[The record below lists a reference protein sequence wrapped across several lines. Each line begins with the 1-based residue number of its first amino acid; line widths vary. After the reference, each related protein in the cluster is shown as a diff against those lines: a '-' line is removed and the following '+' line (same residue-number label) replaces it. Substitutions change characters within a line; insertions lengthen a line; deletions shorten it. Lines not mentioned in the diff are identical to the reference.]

1 MMNNT
6 KGIARWTALLG
17 LGLAVVAGL
26 VLIIAGPGY
35 RYGWWPLDRGFSMVG
50 YGLLLGLAAI
60 SLSVAAL
67 MLSWYVVSTRG
78 RIYGLAGLIVAL
90 VVAYVPYHW
99 YLLERDS
106 PPIHDIVTDT
116 DRPLAFDRLA
126 AARGA
131 GENSV
136 AYGGAD
142 VARLQHEAYP
152 TIAPLISERS
162 PSDAFA
168 AVMEVVS
175 DANWDVANVDTDAMT
190 VEATDRSFWFGLRE
204 DIILKVTPAGAGSRI
219 DMRSQ
224 SRIRISDAGTN
235 ARRVMQ
241 VLEALR
247 AQLMH

>member
-1 MMNNT
+1 MDKA
-6 KGIARWTALLG
+6 KGIARWTAILG
-17 LGLAVVAGL
+17 LGLAVLAGL
-26 VLIIAGPGY
+26 VLISAGPGY
-35 RYGWWPLDRGFSMVG
+35 RYGWWPLDSGMALIG

-60 SLSVAAL
+60 STSVAAL

-78 RIYGLAGLIVAL
+78 RIFGLAGVIVAL

-116 DRPLAFDRLA
+116 EHPLAFDKLA
-126 AARGA
+126 AARGV

-142 VARLQHEAYP
+142 VAQMQHDAYP
-152 TIAPLISERS
+152 DIAPLISERS
-162 PSDAFA
+162 PSEAFA

-175 DANWDVANVDTDAMT
+175 DSNWEVANVDTGAMT
-190 VEATDRSFWFGLRE
+190 VEATDQSFWFGLKE
-204 DIILKVTPAGAGSRI
+204 DIILRVTPAGAGSRI
-219 DMRSQ
+219 DIRSQ

-235 ARRVMQ
+235 ARRVKQ
-241 VLEALR
+241 VLLALR
-247 AQLMH
+247 DQLKD